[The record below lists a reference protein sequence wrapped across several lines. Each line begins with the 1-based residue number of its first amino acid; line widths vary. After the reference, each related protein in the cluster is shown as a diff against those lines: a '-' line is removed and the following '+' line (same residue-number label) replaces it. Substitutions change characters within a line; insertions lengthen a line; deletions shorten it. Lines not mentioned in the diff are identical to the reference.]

1 VSTLA
6 EWMVAGPDAYR
17 WSLEVLNRQLTGTY
31 RLPLDEYP
39 PKVLDALLNHLPD
52 ALKRKAIQRAQDA
65 DFEETRETGDP
76 EWDEMERAIRAG
88 VDPATLPSWQ
98 KNGGAGV

>member
-1 VSTLA
+1 MAT
-6 EWMVAGPDAYR
+6 GPDSYL
-17 WSLEVLNRQLTGTY
+17 WSLEVLTRQLTGTY
-31 RLPLDEYP
+31 RKPLDEYN

-52 ALKRKAIQRAQDA
+52 VIKREAIKRAQAA
-65 DFEETRETGDP
+65 DWDEARETGDP

-98 KNGGAGV
+98 KPGGDNV